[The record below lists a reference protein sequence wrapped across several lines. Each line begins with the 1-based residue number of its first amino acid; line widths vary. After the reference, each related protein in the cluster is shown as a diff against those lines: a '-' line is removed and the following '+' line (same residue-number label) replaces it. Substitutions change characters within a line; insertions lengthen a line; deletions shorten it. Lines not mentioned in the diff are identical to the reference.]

1 MDRDKILASDVIS
14 PALWCT
20 DQSGTVLTCRTKIP
34 ERTPA
39 ADVGFAVATVL
50 AFESGITLVVKRA
63 TCSPIVVQRHPCE
76 HWPAAERL

>member
-1 MDRDKILASDVIS
+1 MPQIHRWYLEGISMDRDKILASDVIS

-50 AFESGITLVVKRA
+50 AF
-63 TCSPIVVQRHPCE
+63 
-76 HWPAAERL
+76 